1 MVVVVVLVLL
11 ALLVGGIGLFVEAL
25 KWMLI
30 LALVLLVAGVVMGVM
45 GRGRARAGHVDAASC
60 RAGWSTPAR

>member
-45 GRGRARAGHVDAASC
+45 GRGRAR
-60 RAGWSTPAR
+60 T